1 MSQKRITP
9 YKAVFAN
16 HGVLV
21 EEQAFTA
28 RGHLRF
34 LVAKDGEKRIFIAPG
49 SPSDARGLANFRGDV
64 RRWVREV
71 ASAPQ
76 SRAS

>member
-1 MSQKRITP
+1 MTRKRITP
-9 YKAVFAN
+9 YEAIFDD

-21 EEQAFTA
+21 ENQAFTA

-34 LVAKDGEKRIFIAPG
+34 LVKYHGAKTIFIAPS

-76 SRAS
+76 SMVS